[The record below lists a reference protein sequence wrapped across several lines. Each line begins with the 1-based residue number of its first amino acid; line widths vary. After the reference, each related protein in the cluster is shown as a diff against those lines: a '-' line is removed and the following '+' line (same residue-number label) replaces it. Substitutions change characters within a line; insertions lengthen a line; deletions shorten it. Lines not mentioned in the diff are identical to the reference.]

1 MQQAVRLWTPKHD
14 YSSYQTGFSKNL
26 IPSATRIYSKT
37 ILYVPESGLSLDTE
51 PASTLF
57 LDFPEPASR
66 NAFLLFVNHLVY
78 VILLQQPTPSKTN
91 SNMLNTEH
99 LF

>member
-1 MQQAVRLWTPKHD
+1 MW
-14 YSSYQTGFSKNL
+14 
-26 IPSATRIYSKT
+26 IYSET

-66 NAFLLFVNHLVY
+66 NTFLLFASHPVY
-78 VILLQQPTPSKTN
+78 VILLQLPTPTKTN

-99 LF
+99 LC

>member
-1 MQQAVRLWTPKHD
+1 MNLQQ
-14 YSSYQTGFSKNL
+14 
-26 IPSATRIYSKT
+26 KT

-66 NAFLLFVNHLVY
+66 NTFLLFVSHVVCY
-78 VILLQQPTPSKTN
+78 FVTAAR
-91 SNMLNTEH
+91 TEQDK
-99 LF
+99 F